1 MKRFVLKRIT
11 TKDKEQLRTVRRAY
25 RLLEDLPDSNVLL
38 KNRFWAISEGT
49 TNNEAATNDKVYE
62 IRSYMDYCPAGTL
75 MDILERYNHVKWD
88 SNNLE

>member
-1 MKRFVLKRIT
+1 
-11 TKDKEQLRTVRRAY
+11 
-25 RLLEDLPDSNVLL
+25 VLL

-49 TNNEAATNDKVYE
+49 THDEAATNDKVYE

-75 MDILERYNHVKWD
+75 MDILERYNDVKWD